1 MKYGLQPQDY
11 VSTWRSVTNA
21 IRAVTNETF
30 TFWAPNVMPDVAD
43 DDVQAY
49 EPYWPGEEYVDVV
62 GLSVYSFGP
71 QRSINQVPPDNEF
84 RNSFQKFYDL
94 VSPSSSSSSD
104 NPLGLTKAYEIA
116 IAETSVPYYY
126 EVRSFPHSPSS
137 FLLSPRRFLVLA
149 LDLLDLVLLDVV
161 LLPLPPSLPLL
172 SSSSSSLSPPSS

>member
-49 EPYWPGEEYVDVV
+49 EPYWPGEEYVDIV

-116 IAETSVPYYY
+116 IAETSAPYYY
-126 EVRSFPHSPSS
+126 EVRSSLHSPSS
-137 FLLSPRRFLVLA
+137 FPLSHRLFVLLALVLLALALLALAFLVL
-149 LDLLDLVLLDVV
+149 VLL
-161 LLPLPPSLPLL
+161 SL
-172 SSSSSSLSPPSS
+172 